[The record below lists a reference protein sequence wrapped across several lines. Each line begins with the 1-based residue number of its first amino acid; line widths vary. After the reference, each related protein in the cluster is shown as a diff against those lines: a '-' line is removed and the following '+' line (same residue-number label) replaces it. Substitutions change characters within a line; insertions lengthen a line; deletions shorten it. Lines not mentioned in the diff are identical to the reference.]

1 MKSADN
7 LRLEEA
13 EGALAE
19 RSRIEM
25 ISSNWKMFLKWR
37 SLFSKE
43 KWGIS
48 DECRNNQYH
57 IMKIGKDS

>member
-19 RSRIEM
+19 RSRIET
-25 ISSNWKMFLKWR
+25 ISSNWKNVLKVEE
-37 SLFSKE
+37 S
-43 KWGIS
+43 I
-48 DECRNNQYH
+48 Q
-57 IMKIGKDS
+57 

>member
-19 RSRIEM
+19 RSRIET
-25 ISSNWKMFLKWR
+25 ISTNWKNVLKVEE
-37 SLFSKE
+37 S
-43 KWGIS
+43 I
-48 DECRNNQYH
+48 Q
-57 IMKIGKDS
+57 